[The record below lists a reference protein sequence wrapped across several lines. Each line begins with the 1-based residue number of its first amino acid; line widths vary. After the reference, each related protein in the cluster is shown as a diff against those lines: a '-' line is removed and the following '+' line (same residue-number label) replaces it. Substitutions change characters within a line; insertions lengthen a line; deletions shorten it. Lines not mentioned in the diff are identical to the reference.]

1 MSQLSASEKLFGTT
15 TLDERQAA
23 LARRTYA
30 LLGLSV
36 VSAAYGG
43 YLGATTPEIVRFFF
57 SLPGFIAALVVINVI
72 PRLALWASQRSAP
85 VALAALALDGLV
97 SGLVLAPILFFAS
110 HRNPMILTA
119 AGGVTLAVFMA
130 VTGYVMV
137 ARQRFA
143 APVGL
148 MTGLTIGLLA
158 AILLNMFLQVGFL
171 GLLISFGVG
180 ALGVLMLIAA
190 TSDVLNDPDY
200 NNPVQGALMLFAA
213 LFNIFVSLLNI
224 LLRLFGGS
232 RD

>member
-30 LLGLSV
+30 LLGISV
-36 VSAAYGG
+36 ISAVYGG
-43 YLGATTPEIVRFFF
+43 YLGATTPEIIRFFL

-72 PRLALWASQRSAP
+72 PRVALWASQRSAP
-85 VALAALALDGLV
+85 VALAALVADGLV
-97 SGLVLAPILFFAS
+97 SGLVLAPVLFFAS
-110 HRNPMILTA
+110 YRNPAILLA
-119 AGGVTLAVFMA
+119 AGGVTLAVFVG
-130 VTGYVMV
+130 VTGYVMT

-148 MTGLTIGLLA
+148 MTGLMIGVLA
-158 AILLNMFLQVGFL
+158 AIVLNMFLHVGFL
-171 GLLISFGVG
+171 GMLISVAIG

-224 LLRLFGGS
+224 LLRLFGGG